1 MKKVLFSAA
10 LLLMA
15 ATAAAQIEIPVGWHI
30 DDCKKTNGDLYGWA
44 IVYNDDAICGVLG
57 DSNVWII
64 PPRFDFIKRKVVAGK
79 SYYIVNKVPV
89 YGLYD
94 GNGKELLPP
103 VFDIIA
109 IEKRCNN
116 PKDVY
121 FNIKR
126 NGLWGVANSKGEIV
140 VPMDYE
146 LPLLCKN
153 GKYIAIDERD
163 RIIEFPAK

>member
-64 PPRFDFIKRKVVAGK
+64 PPRFDFIKREVVAGK

-103 VFDIIA
+103 VFDYVG
-109 IEKRCNN
+109 IEKLCTN
-116 PKDVY
+116 PKKVY
-121 FNIKR
+121 FNVRR
-126 NGLWGVANSKGEIV
+126 NELYGVANAKGEIV
-140 VPMDYE
+140 VPLEYD
-146 LPLLCKN
+146 LPVICKG
-153 GKYIAIDERD
+153 GKFYAIDEND
-163 RIIEFPAK
+163 QIVSFPIK

>member
-1 MKKVLFSAA
+1 MNKSLIFAT
-10 LLLMA
+10 LLLIA
-15 ATAAAQIEIPVGWHI
+15 ATATAQIEIPIGWHI
-30 DDCKKTNGDLYGWA
+30 DDCKKTNGDLSGWA
-44 IVYNDDAICGVLG
+44 IV
-57 DSNVWII
+57 S
-64 PPRFDFIKRKVVAGK
+64 PRFDFIKREVVAGK

-89 YGLYD
+89 YGVYD

-121 FNIKR
+121 FSIKR